1 MPNFE
6 LSFHL
11 MGPFNEENTKQN
23 FQRIFNLLINV
34 VSCSTH
40 LNFLLKKDTSSYSF
54 KNHLANKSI
63 SLFSMLKDQETEIM

>member
-23 FQRIFNLLINV
+23 KTFKESLINV